1 VDSWFV
7 DTCVSWELIRP
18 VFFSTRTCYVEQC
31 IELHGIWKK
40 TVYLILFNFCD
51 SHFYW
56 ACHALQLFIGGQLC
70 PGPDGKLLDLRRR
83 GTDVEREKFQQWWG
97 DRREEE
103 SEGNWHP
110 FHAWTSPAVQPCLH
124 LCVCVCVCVWC
135 MWFRQRRL
143 SHTRLSVHWSSSLRS
158 SQEHP
163 NLAHLR
169 LTVNS

>member
-110 FHAWTSPAVQPCLH
+110 FHAWTSPAVQSWLH
-124 LCVCVCVCVWC
+124 LCVCVCVCVC
-135 MWFRQRRL
+135 DACGFV
-143 SHTRLSVHWSSSLRS
+143 SDVSVTQDWACIEAAVWEAVRS
-158 SQEHP
+158 T
-163 NLAHLR
+163 
-169 LTVNS
+169 LT